1 MKVTI
6 PETVAA
12 VVLRPAAI
20 VIVEIPEEAEVS
32 VAPDAKL
39 IAVTLVPTELPA
51 CSNSIPDTTPSKL
64 LPSP

>member
-1 MKVTI
+1 M
-6 PETVAA
+6 
-12 VVLRPAAI
+12 LRPAAI
-20 VIVEIPEEAEVS
+20 VTVEIPEETEVN

-51 CSNSIPDTTPSKL
+51 CSNSIPDTTPSRL